1 MFGHKNKKLN
11 NDQELATKVNQD
23 LIVRN
28 MPSLARTSNPIS
40 VSPSDFEGQTTGGTL
55 SNLGQPKHNFKM
67 VGLIIIG
74 GGLLLIGGLVYLSYI
89 YIIKPQANKAPAV
102 LVESEPT
109 KSIVDTINEMQA
121 TTSEPIIIATTS
133 EVAVATT
140 SDLAT
145 TTASSSLVMN
155 EELNGKQN
163 TDLPPLLDSDA
174 DGLNDEEEAVLGTN
188 AQLVDSNNNTY
199 SDLTEINNNY
209 DPAGKGKISGNANL
223 IKYNNKTIGYEIL
236 YPKNWTPKSLNDDS
250 TIVFTAPDDS
260 IIQISV
266 QENTERQSILGWY
279 GNAFPDVVVTYDKLK
294 TVDNWDGIMGDD
306 GLNFYLTDKKH
317 KNIYVISYLPAINE
331 RLSFPNIFK
340 LMINSLVIK

>member
-1 MFGHKNKKLN
+1 MFGHKNKKIN
-11 NDQELATKVNQD
+11 NDQELITKVNQD

-28 MPSLARTSNPIS
+28 MPNLNRAGSLAPAFFDNQMM
-40 VSPSDFEGQTTGGTL
+40 SDTL
-55 SNLGQPKHNFKM
+55 SSFNRPKHNFKM
-67 VGLIIIG
+67 VGLVIIG

-89 YIIKPQANKAPAV
+89 YIIKPQADKTPVV
-102 LVESEPT
+102 LVESESA
-109 KSIVDTINEMQA
+109 KSIVDTIKEIQA

-133 EVAVATT
+133 EVAIATT
-140 SDLAT
+140 SELAT

-155 EELNGKQN
+155 EELSGKQN

-199 SDLTEINNNY
+199 SDLTEINNSY
-209 DPAGKGKISGNANL
+209 DPAGQGKISGNVNL
-223 IKYNNKTIGYEIL
+223 TVYVNKTIGYEII
-236 YPKNWTPKSLNDDS
+236 YPKNWAPKSLNDDS

-260 IIQISV
+260 IVQISV
-266 QENTERQSILGWY
+266 QDNTDRQSILGWY
-279 GNAFPDVVVTYDKLK
+279 GNAFPDILVTYDKLK
-294 TVDNWDGIMGDD
+294 TVDDWDGIIGDD

-317 KNIYVISYLPAINE
+317 KNIYVISYLPAVNE
-331 RLSFPNIFK
+331 RLVYPNIFK